1 MNSYIQKTKYK
12 WTCLA
17 LAVCMLLTLT
27 SCFGAG
33 SVYTV
38 QGTPKLITVEK
49 PNSSYHVSK
58 KMKSVLKSGL
68 YELFLD
74 EANCSFALK
83 DTADTLW
90 YALPTTDN
98 SVASLLTLEVTN
110 GEETYVLNSQ
120 DNSVAFGTA
129 KAKTTENGI
138 DFSYVLSEKKDS
150 PQFKI
155 SVTLT
160 VTLTDGQLSAS
171 VDCSE
176 LSSGVKGFCISKL
189 SILPHFGAVAQA
201 DEGDFLLIP
210 DGSGALVNLSKAG
223 DAEYSVTTY
232 GADYAVKEDS
242 SHNAII
248 AAFGLKND
256 NSAFAGIVTD
266 GDAVS
271 EINAETLK
279 DGIDN
284 IYASF
289 DITPNGLT
297 KTGDN
302 QYDFAL
308 AKQSYTGSAAVCYR
322 FISGSSATYSG
333 LASMCREQLV
343 RDGML
348 STRSVSDEEE
358 LPLNVTLI
366 GGIKNTI
373 MGTSEYTTFENAEDI
388 AAVLKAKGINA
399 LTIKYDGAL
408 SGGLEQE
415 NIGRAGLLSKLG
427 KDDDYEL
434 LQSYLASQGFGFY
447 LTVDL
452 ITTASS
458 GEKADGVL
466 HSGVN
471 MSFNNEIT
479 KYLGPDTFDRSGL
492 AAKNLTSNV
501 VEFMNEMKDLN
512 VPGYCIGDAGYVL
525 YSDFS
530 DGYTDRQTY
539 SENIFGQAIALSTNK
554 NLMVEHGNLYTLKNA
569 LLVSNIPMGVSY
581 DETAAYSSIPF
592 VQMILHGT
600 VEYTGE
606 YLNLASNYDATLLRA
621 LEYGALPSF
630 KWTNNEYIPKD
641 ADSSLLYYDNWTTQ
655 ALEIYNTFNAVMAD
669 LRGARMT
676 DHRIIQNGV
685 SCTEYNNETYLYV
698 NYTDADVTYNNL
710 TIKAGS
716 YLRVN

>member
-1 MNSYIQKTKYK
+1 MNSHIQKTKYR
-12 WTCLA
+12 WTSFL

-27 SCFGAG
+27 SCSGAG

-38 QGTPKLITVEK
+38 KGSPELVQTENPDSAHHT
-49 PNSSYHVSK
+49 SK
-58 KMKSVLKSGL
+58 NLKSVLKSGL
-68 YELFLD
+68 YELMLD

-83 DTADTLW
+83 DTAGTVW
-90 YALPTTDN
+90 YSLPVAAN
-98 SVASLLTLEVTN
+98 STASLLTVEVTN
-110 GEETYVLNSQ
+110 GEKTYVLNSQ

-129 KAKTTENGI
+129 KAETTENGI
-138 DFSYVLSEKKDS
+138 KFSYVLSEKKDS

-155 SVTLT
+155 PVTLLI
-160 VTLTDGQLSAS
+160 TLADGQLVAS
-171 VDCSE
+171 VDCAE
-176 LSSGVKGFCISKL
+176 LTSGVKGFSV
-189 SILPHFGAVAQA
+189 STVSVLPHFGAVAQA
-201 DEGDFLLIP
+201 EEGDFLLIP
-210 DGSGALVNLSKAG
+210 DGSGAIIDLAKSG
-223 DAEYSVTTY
+223 DAQYSVTTY
-232 GADYAVKEDS
+232 GADYAVEESD

-256 NSAFAGIVTD
+256 TSAFAGIVTE
-266 GDAVS
+266 GDAIS
-271 EINAETLK
+271 EIKAQTLK
-279 DGIDN
+279 DGMDN
-284 IYASF
+284 VYASF
-289 DITPNGLT
+289 NVTPNGLT
-297 KTGDN
+297 KTGDDK
-302 QYDFAL
+302 YDFAV
-308 AKQSYTGSAAVCYR
+308 AGDSYTGVISVCYR

-333 LASMCREQLV
+333 LAAMCREQLV

-348 STRSVSDEEE
+348 STRSVSDDES

-373 MGTSEYTTFENAEDI
+373 VGTSEYTTFENAEDI
-388 AAVLKAKGINA
+388 AGVLKAKGINA

-408 SGGLEQE
+408 SGGLEQD
-415 NIGRAGLLSKLG
+415 NIGTAKLLSKLG
-427 KDDDYEL
+427 NRDDYES
-434 LQSYLASQGFGFY
+434 LQSYLASQGFGLY

-452 ITTASS
+452 VTTASS
-458 GEKADGVL
+458 GEKAGGVL
-466 HSGVN
+466 HRGVDV
-471 MSFNNEIT
+471 SYANEVT
-479 KYLGPDTFDRSGL
+479 KYLGSDTFNRSGL
-492 AAKNLTSNV
+492 AAKNLTDNV
-501 VEFMNEMKDLN
+501 VEFMNEMKEIN

-530 DGYTDRQTY
+530 NGYTDRQTY

-554 NLMVEHGNLYTLKNA
+554 NLMVEHGNLYALKNA
-569 LLVSNIPMGVSY
+569 LIISDIPMGVSY
-581 DETAAYSSIPF
+581 EETASYSSVPF

-606 YLNLASNYDATLLRA
+606 YLNLAADYDKTLLRA

-641 ADSSLLYYDNWTTQ
+641 AEFSALYYDNWTAQ
-655 ALEIYNTFNAVMAD
+655 ALEIYTTFNTVMAD

-676 DHRIIQNGV
+676 DHSTIQDGV
-685 SCTEYNNETYLYV
+685 YCTEYNNETYFYV